1 MQRITG
7 GQLRGRKLSR
17 LPGGVA
23 GLRPTGA
30 RVREAIF
37 NRLQGEVEDA
47 RVLDLFAGS
56 GALSIEALSRG
67 ARVAT
72 LIERD
77 RAVLRHLQRQLASF
91 GIEDRARVIGRDA
104 LAHVRAGPSDGP
116 VDIVFLDPPF
126 AMALETIHEIIVALA
141 AKRWLAPDGVV
152 VYEYERAGGRP
163 GVTSWGI
170 PEGLTLEVHKRYGQ
184 IGVDYLRWAAPE
196 G

>member
-17 LPGGVA
+17 LPDGVA

-77 RAVLRHLQRQLASF
+77 RAVLRHLQRQLAMA
-91 GIEDRARVIGRDA
+91 EQLEQARQKLCD
-104 LAHVRAGPSDGP
+104 
-116 VDIVFLDPPF
+116 
-126 AMALETIHEIIVALA
+126 
-141 AKRWLAPDGVV
+141 
-152 VYEYERAGGRP
+152 ERAALTERERAARAKA
-163 GVTSWGI
+163 GVAS
-170 PEGLTLEVHKRYGQ
+170 R
-184 IGVDYLRWAAPE
+184 
-196 G
+196 